1 MVQRALSVCQ
11 SQEDGDG
18 PLHKEKETRST
29 EGTRPP
35 GHYTK
40 FRIRSEIPGGNLR
53 CQTNLR
59 PVQWMNSRTRRR
71 DLRAD
76 EYTIQP

>member
-11 SQEDGDG
+11 PQEDGDG
-18 PLHKEKETRST
+18 SLHKEKEARSI

-35 GHYTK
+35 GPYSK

-53 CQTNLR
+53 RQTNMESSHRQKTKEGLHF
-59 PVQWMNSRTRRR
+59 
-71 DLRAD
+71 L
-76 EYTIQP
+76 